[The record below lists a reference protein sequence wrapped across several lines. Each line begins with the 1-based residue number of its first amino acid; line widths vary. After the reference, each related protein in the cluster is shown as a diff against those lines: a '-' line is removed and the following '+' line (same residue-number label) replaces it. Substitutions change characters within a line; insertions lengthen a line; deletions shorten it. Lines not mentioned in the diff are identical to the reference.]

1 MKFQSCKT
9 VWFTMQYMKEL
20 WIFFINVR
28 NVKYILSGTY
38 FYPNSIKIENQ
49 AVSTKKVT
57 KKEEPRNLNLEESN
71 EVKSLAFPAS
81 LC

>member
-20 WIFFINVR
+20 WILFINVR

-38 FYPNSIKIENQ
+38 FYSNSIKIENQ

-57 KKEEPRNLNLEESN
+57 KKEEPLNLNLEESN